1 MGFSQARILEW
12 VAISYSRWSS
22 QPRYQTH
29 VSYIS
34 YTCRRIIYHCT
45 TWEAYI
51 YNYFNIKLLILCT
64 YINTELYIFV
74 YIYNFPYQYWV
85 MRVFCSLTVQC
96 EWSWGWLNHKLLLLD
111 VATSLRAPKSGL
123 RVLRKRENMEQT
135 HSLLYH
141 FDPEVIIIRTHILM
155 WEIVAK
161 ECEKCILSQVVH
173 DESILW
179 KNYMKFCGEFAI
191 FFQRTFTKFHYVY
204 TTMESTMKL

>member
-1 MGFSQARILEW
+1 MHTQSCLTLCDPLSCSPPGSFVHGIFQARILEW

-64 YINTELYIFV
+64 YINTGLYIFV

-96 EWSWGWLNHKLLLLD
+96 EWSWGCLNHKLLLLD

-123 RVLRKRENMEQT
+123 RVLRKRT
-135 HSLLYH
+135 WSKHT
-141 FDPEVIIIRTHILM
+141 P
-155 WEIVAK
+155 
-161 ECEKCILSQVVH
+161 
-173 DESILW
+173 
-179 KNYMKFCGEFAI
+179 
-191 FFQRTFTKFHYVY
+191 FF
-204 TTMESTMKL
+204 TTLTLKW